1 MARKKKTENETQ
13 AESAV
18 STQPAADAQAAS
30 PADTETDG
38 VMAETDPAFADQPPD
53 SPIPAEAPATD
64 APAAADPAPAAD
76 PPPAEDH
83 PAESAGLIR
92 MVRDLEDGEPGPSEA
107 DVHPDEV
114 ANYEAGG
121 WRVAE

>member
-64 APAAADPAPAAD
+64 APAAVRPWVRIAALTVGMPRHSD
-76 PPPAEDH
+76 SPWC
-83 PAESAGLIR
+83 SAR
-92 MVRDLEDGEPGPSEA
+92 
-107 DVHPDEV
+107 
-114 ANYEAGG
+114 
-121 WRVAE
+121 WRIASTQLS